1 MVIKKNNIVLVRLTA
16 YSTVVALL
24 LVALFGLSKNSVS
37 AHSSPVGCTGSGLQI
52 SLFTSAAQAHIGD
65 TISFSV
71 TVYNGISSGPIV
83 CDASGITASL
93 VTPDGQSHP
102 ITLVRTALTAG
113 QSDIYTNVVTYVVRS
128 QDVNASGALT
138 VTARDTGAI
147 HQNDTDSQ
155 GGGNQGVNITVTIPP
170 TLATLHVI
178 KTVVNTHGGIA
189 IPSHFMIHVMR
200 SGVDIAGSP
209 AAGSVAP
216 GTAYSVL
223 PDIYLVS
230 EVADSGYTSSFTGDC
245 NSTGRIVLAAGDNMV
260 CTVINTDVPAVVVPP
275 VATTTPVVVPPVFS
289 STGGGGGSTPTPLPT
304 ILIATTTVP
313 IDATVVM
320 PVAVTPAMYAS
331 VIVPSF
337 PNTGFP
343 PEDVLTN

>member
-1 MVIKKNNIVLVRLTA
+1 MKKNNIVLMRLTA

-138 VTARDTGAI
+138 VTAQDTGAI

-155 GGGNQGVNITVTIPP
+155 GGGNQGVNITVIVPP
-170 TLATLHVI
+170 TLATLHVV
-178 KTVVNTHGGIA
+178 KTVVNTHGGTA
-189 IPSHFMIHVMR
+189 IPSHFMIHVVR
-200 SGVDIAGSP
+200 SGVDVVGSP
-209 AAGSVAP
+209 APGARAP
-216 GTAYSVL
+216 GTSYSVP
-223 PDIYLVS
+223 PDLYLIS
-230 EVADSGYTSSFTGDC
+230 EDSDSSYVSSFSGDC
-245 NSTGRIVLAAGDNMV
+245 NSTGHILIAAGDSKI
-260 CTVINTDVPAVVVPP
+260 CTITNTDILVVVPVLPTSPVIVPTVYSTTNGGTPVIVPIPTIPTIIDLPSTTPIVIP
-275 VATTTPVVVPPVFS
+275 VAAIAPTLS
-289 STGGGGGSTPTPLPT
+289 S
-304 ILIATTTVP
+304 I
-313 IDATVVM
+313 
-320 PVAVTPAMYAS
+320 
-331 VIVPSF
+331 IVPSF

-343 PEDVLTN
+343 PEVSQ